1 MLLKPYKTLL
11 VAIVL
16 CVLQLSLAVF
26 RLFTTNQEW
35 MPAFIGFTYF
45 LVSLVLFG
53 VLVVLLIDLL
63 TEARRTIQGRI
74 INKEGKI
81 IHVLRD
87 DGKLGRY
94 RIIVPEVLETLH
106 AEHRVEIVS
115 TNLANIPS
123 RITVVEYQA
132 ARKWS

>member
-1 MLLKPYKTLL
+1 MYLKSHKTLL
-11 VAIVL
+11 ISSVL
-16 CVLQLSLAVF
+16 CALQLSLAVF
-26 RLFTTNQEW
+26 RLVTTNQEW
-35 MPAFIGFTYF
+35 MPAFIGFIYF

-53 VLVVLLIDLL
+53 VLVVLIIDLL

-87 DGKLGRY
+87 DGKLKRY
-94 RIIVPEVLETLH
+94 RIIVPEVLESLH
-106 AEHRVEIVS
+106 AERRVEIVS

-123 RITVVEYQA
+123 RITVME
-132 ARKWS
+132 